1 VGCVR
6 GDVGAALGRTGI
18 MGGRD
23 NGWEA
28 GSWKYRFLRRKVLNL
43 LFGE

>member
-6 GDVGAALGRTGI
+6 GDVGARVEKKGV

-23 NGWEA
+23 NGWEV
-28 GSWKYRFLRRKVLNL
+28 GSWKYRFLRREVLNL